1 MDFYCILV
9 LLSLLLNS
17 EYNQIQPHSALRYR
31 SPAPKAMMSLEID
44 QDKFNEN
51 PFLFLEEWI
60 TKLVLGNQNNRL
72 LAYDN
77 DLRSGITTGGR
88 SVEQDD
94 DVVTIR

>member
-1 MDFYCILV
+1 
-9 LLSLLLNS
+9 
-17 EYNQIQPHSALRYR
+17 
-31 SPAPKAMMSLEID
+31 MMSLEID